1 MFCVSDAGL
10 GSDADFTANSKPRAE
25 FILKTCA
32 LNSLYKRTPDET
44 VVFRRAFQSLINGL
58 IARQA
63 DEARAALSPSFQMM
77 LKEGLAGARLSFIFK
92 EDLICEKQKFRVRL
106 SPTWR
111 T

>member
-63 DEARAALSPSFQMM
+63 DEARAALSPSFQMK
-77 LKEGLAGARLSFIFK
+77 LKEPIEASDGLLALR
-92 EDLICEKQKFRVRL
+92 RPP
-106 SPTWR
+106 SPFVFLHP
-111 T
+111 